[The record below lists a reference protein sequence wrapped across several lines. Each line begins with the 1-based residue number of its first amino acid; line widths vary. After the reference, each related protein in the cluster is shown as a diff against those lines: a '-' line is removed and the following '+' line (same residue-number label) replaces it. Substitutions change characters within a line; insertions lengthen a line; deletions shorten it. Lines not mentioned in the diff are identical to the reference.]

1 MARFSIR
8 DCLWLTLVV
17 ALAVAWMLE
26 RAKLA
31 RRADQLQA
39 TVELYRAY
47 GLDRALEQ
55 LQSAPPRPATISV
68 PAHRIRQLF
77 DASPIYDYQ
86 LLPDHDRPWIER
98 IERQVIEA
106 ERTDTNLG
114 R

>member
-47 GLDRALEQ
+47 GFDRV
-55 LQSAPPRPATISV
+55 LQQIQQAPVRAPVTLPVRRLPRNSNV
-68 PAHRIRQLF
+68 
-77 DASPIYDYQ
+77 SPTHDYQ
-86 LLPDHDRPWIER
+86 LPPPDRTPWIER